1 MKTKN
6 FLTAIVCFVLLSV
19 SSTVMA
25 DEKNIDKKS
34 MSFSIGT
41 YIEVLKSGYHADYA
55 SIIAYDAKFN
65 INRNGNTV
73 THYKADELKFNNN
86 KNNAATQNCKISYK
100 IITASDNYA
109 LVTVSMHYENF
120 TRENIVSL
128 SKIKDSWKI
137 TEVNSV
143 FK

>member
-1 MKTKN
+1 MKTKK
-6 FLTAIVCFVLLSV
+6 FLTAIICFVLLSV
-19 SSTVMA
+19 STLVMA
-25 DEKNIDKKS
+25 DEKNIYKKS
-34 MSFSIGT
+34 MSFSIET
-41 YIEVLKSGYHADYA
+41 YIDVLKSGYNADYA

-65 INRNGNTV
+65 INRNGSTI
-73 THYKADELKFNNN
+73 THYKTEELKFSNN
-86 KNNAATQNCKISYK
+86 KNNAATQNCHVSYK

-109 LVTVSMHYENF
+109 LVTVSMQYENF

-128 SKIKDSWKI
+128 SKNKDSWKI